1 MLATLAF
8 AVLAGGL
15 SILSPC
21 VLPLLPI
28 VFAAANGEAR
38 FGGFALAGGL
48 ALSFAASGLFVATIG
63 HAAGLDA
70 DAMRVFGAVL
80 MLGFA
85 AILAIPRLQEAAVAG
100 LAPVGGFVA
109 ARIEGRAMQGF
120 GGQFALGAAL
130 GLAWAPCVGPTL
142 GAASLMAA
150 RGQNL
155 GEVTATMA
163 AFGIGAGIPL
173 LAIGALPAARL
184 SAAKARLQSAGR
196 GGKLLLATLLAI
208 AGVLVLTGLDKRV
221 EAALLDLWP
230 EWLMLLSMRF

>member
-8 AVLAGGL
+8 AILAGVL

-28 VFAAANGEAR
+28 VLATANGEKR
-38 FGGFALAGGL
+38 YGGFALAAGL

-70 DAMRVFGAVL
+70 GVMRIFGAIL
-80 MLGFA
+80 MLFFA
-85 AILAIPRLQEAAVAG
+85 AMLAIPPLQELAVSG
-100 LAPVGGFVA
+100 LAPAGRMISS
-109 ARIEGRAMQGF
+109 RIEGRAMEGL

-173 LAIGALPAARL
+173 MAIGALPAARL
-184 SAAKARLQSAGR
+184 SALRGRLQSAGQ
-196 GGKLLLATLLAI
+196 GGKLLLAGLLAM
-208 AGVLVLTGLDKRV
+208 AGLLVLTGLDKRV
-221 EAALLDLWP
+221 EGALLDLWP
-230 EWLMLLSMRF
+230 EWLMQLTTRF